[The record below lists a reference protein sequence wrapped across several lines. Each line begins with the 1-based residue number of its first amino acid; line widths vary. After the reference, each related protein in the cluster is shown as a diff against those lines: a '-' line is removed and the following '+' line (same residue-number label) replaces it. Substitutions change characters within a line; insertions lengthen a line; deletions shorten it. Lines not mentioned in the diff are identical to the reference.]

1 MSCHQGL
8 SNGPTVMGAVRPP
21 VTMKCVLASVLGF
34 ICVSGVA
41 FGGTDSILVLVFL
54 VLGVG
59 QIVFFLAEDPI

>member
-1 MSCHQGL
+1 
-8 SNGPTVMGAVRPP
+8 MGAVRPP

-41 FGGTDSILVLVFL
+41 FGGTDSIVVLVFL